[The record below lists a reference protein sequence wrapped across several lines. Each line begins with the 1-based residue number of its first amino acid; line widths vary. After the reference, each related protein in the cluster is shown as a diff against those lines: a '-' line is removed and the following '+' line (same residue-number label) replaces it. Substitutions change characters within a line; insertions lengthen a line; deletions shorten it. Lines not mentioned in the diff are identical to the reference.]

1 VAVVAVLT
9 ADAEA
14 VNVAVVAPAATVTD
28 DGTVTAVLLLERV
41 IANPPVAAAA
51 VSVTVH
57 ESVPA
62 PAIVAFV
69 HVSALSAACAARLI
83 G

>member
-9 ADAEA
+9 ADAVA
-14 VNVAVVAPAATVTD
+14 VNVADVAPAATVTEA
-28 DGTVTAVLLLERV
+28 GTVTAVLLL
-41 IANPPVAAAA
+41 ANVTGSPAVPAAA
-51 VSVTVH
+51 VSVTVQ

-62 PAIVAFV
+62 PVIDALV
-69 HVSALSAACAARLI
+69 HDSALSAACAARLI